1 MRFVVLASMS
11 LILGGCLLPPAY
23 HIASWTFTGFS
34 YLFTGK
40 SVSDHALSVAMKQ
53 DCAIHR
59 IVAGSRV
66 CLLHDGEPVDDLTAV
81 ALLGDE
87 LEGTAGYPIALDP
100 ITLPAQMGDLAGV
113 LGAAAKPTTQP
124 DALAV
129 LPLLESV
136 TPLAQALNDIA
147 PAAGV
152 SEHNAVWRVSTGVSS
167 NLAIAPPKRLLAAN
181 WTASSKLESREN
193 SGLYLVIGS
202 FLIADNAARFSSLH
216 KSLGMAV
223 LQTEHGGKT
232 WFRVA
237 AGPFAPEQLA
247 EAKAQVDK
255 AGISRSWALRR

>member
-1 MRFVVLASMS
+1 MRFAVIAGMS

-23 HIASWTFTGFS
+23 HIASWTFTGIS

-100 ITLPAQMGDLAGV
+100 VTLPAQMGDLVGV
-113 LGAAAKPTTQP
+113 LGAAAKPAAQP

-129 LPLLESV
+129 LPLLDPVS
-136 TPLAQALNDIA
+136 PLAQALNDIA

-152 SEHNAVWRVSTGVSS
+152 SDHNAIWHKSTDDNS
-167 NLAIAPPKRLLAAN
+167 NLSITPPNRLLAAN
-181 WTASSKLESREN
+181 WTASTKSESREN

-202 FLIADNAARFSSLH
+202 FLNADNAERFSLLH
-216 KSLGMAV
+216 ESLGMAV
-223 LQTEHGGKT
+223 LQTERGGKT

-247 EAKAQVDK
+247 DAQAQIGK
-255 AGISRSWALRR
+255 AGISKSWALQR